1 MAAKSN
7 LKNMVLCLFGTCLFC
22 SAVLGGV
29 YALTKEPIE
38 QTNAKILQSAIGQV
52 LLRNESNTDLKDN
65 TQILENSA
73 VIELNGKTYEYFTQV
88 DSEGNPVAYAIK
100 STVVGFGGPLTLM
113 VGISADRK
121 LVLNTS
127 VLAHSETPGLGAKCT
142 SDEHFMEQ
150 WRGFDL
156 TNKVL
161 AVTKE
166 GGSVDAITASTI
178 TSKAYTQAVSNALAA
193 FDIITA
199 GDASSD
205 PVSGET
211 SPSASLR
218 DPSRENASGETSPD
232 GGSATSKTI
241 VEQEVEND

>member
-38 QTNAKILQSAIGQV
+38 QTNAKILQTAVGPV
-52 LLRNESNTDLKDN
+52 LLRNADGTDIKEG
-65 TQILENSA
+65 TAILEA
-73 VIELNGKTYEYFTQV
+73 PDVLEMDGKSYEYYTQV
-88 DSEGNPVAYAIK
+88 ENDKPVAYAIK

-142 SDEHFMEQ
+142 SDEKFMSQ
-150 WRGFDL
+150 WKGL
-156 TNKVL
+156 QL
-161 AVTKE
+161 ESTKLE
-166 GGSVDAITASTI
+166 VQKPVKDGIDAITASTI
-178 TSKAYTQAVSNALAA
+178 TSKAYTSAVANALAA
-193 FDIITA
+193 FDKIVA
-199 GDASSD
+199 GQT
-205 PVSGET
+205 VS
-211 SPSASLR
+211 
-218 DPSRENASGETSPD
+218 ENAEEAVLEETNN
-232 GGSATSKTI
+232 
-241 VEQEVEND
+241 VEQEVENE

>member
-38 QTNAKILQSAIGQV
+38 QTNAKILQDAVGQV
-52 LLRNESNTDLKDN
+52 LLRNADNTGIKEG
-65 TQILENSA
+65 TQILEA
-73 VIELNGKTYEYFTQV
+73 PDVVATDDGKTFEYFTQV
-88 DSEGNPVAYAIK
+88 ENDKPVAYAIK
-100 STVVGFGGPLTLM
+100 STSIGFGGPLTLM

-142 SDEHFMEQ
+142 SDEKFMSQ
-150 WRGFDL
+150 WKGL
-156 TNKVL
+156 QL
-161 AVTKE
+161 ESTKLE
-166 GGSVDAITASTI
+166 VQKPVKDGIDAITASTI
-178 TSKAYTQAVSNALAA
+178 TSKAYTTAVANALAA
-193 FDIITA
+193 FDKIVA
-199 GDASSD
+199 GQVAE
-205 PVSGET
+205 PVAQSEAEE
-211 SPSASLR
+211 S
-218 DPSRENASGETSPD
+218 NN
-232 GGSATSKTI
+232 

>member
-38 QTNAKILQSAIGQV
+38 QTNAKILQTAVGQV
-52 LLRNESNTDLKDN
+52 LLRNADGTDIKEG
-65 TQILENSA
+65 TAILEA
-73 VIELNGKTYEYFTQV
+73 PDVLEMDGKSYEYYTQV
-88 DSEGNPVAYAIK
+88 ENDKPVAYAIK

-142 SDEHFMEQ
+142 SDEKFMSQ
-150 WRGFDL
+150 WKGL
-156 TNKVL
+156 QL
-161 AVTKE
+161 ESTKLE
-166 GGSVDAITASTI
+166 VQKPVKDGIDAITASTI
-178 TSKAYTQAVSNALAA
+178 TSKAYTSAVANALAA
-193 FDIITA
+193 FDKIVA
-199 GDASSD
+199 GQT
-205 PVSGET
+205 VS
-211 SPSASLR
+211 
-218 DPSRENASGETSPD
+218 ENAEEAALEETNN
-232 GGSATSKTI
+232 
-241 VEQEVEND
+241 VEQEVENE

>member
-38 QTNAKILQSAIGQV
+38 QTNAKILQTAVGQV
-52 LLRNESNTDLKDN
+52 LLRNADGTDIKEG
-65 TQILENSA
+65 TAILEA
-73 VIELNGKTYEYFTQV
+73 PDVLEMDGKSYEYYTQV
-88 DSEGNPVAYAIK
+88 ENDKPVAYAIK

-142 SDEHFMEQ
+142 SDEKFMSQ
-150 WRGFDL
+150 WKGL
-156 TNKVL
+156 QLET
-161 AVTKE
+161 TKLE
-166 GGSVDAITASTI
+166 VQKPVKDGIDAITASTI
-178 TSKAYTQAVSNALAA
+178 TSKAYTSAVANALAA
-193 FDIITA
+193 FDKIVA
-199 GDASSD
+199 GQT
-205 PVSGET
+205 VS
-211 SPSASLR
+211 
-218 DPSRENASGETSPD
+218 ENAEEAVLEETNN
-232 GGSATSKTI
+232 
-241 VEQEVEND
+241 VEQEVENE

>member
-38 QTNAKILQSAIGQV
+38 QTNAKILQDAVGQV
-52 LLRNESNTDLKDN
+52 LLRNADNTGIKDG
-65 TQILENSA
+65 TQILEA
-73 VIELNGKTYEYFTQV
+73 PDVLVTEDGKSYEYYTQV
-88 DSEGNPVAYAIK
+88 ENDKPVAYAIK

-142 SDEHFMEQ
+142 SDEKFMSQ
-150 WRGFDL
+150 WKGL
-156 TNKVL
+156 QL
-161 AVTKE
+161 ESTKLE
-166 GGSVDAITASTI
+166 VQKPVKDGIDAITASTI
-178 TSKAYTQAVSNALAA
+178 TSKAYTSAVANALAA
-193 FDIITA
+193 FDKIVA
-199 GDASSD
+199 GQT
-205 PVSGET
+205 VS
-211 SPSASLR
+211 
-218 DPSRENASGETSPD
+218 ENAEEAALEETNN
-232 GGSATSKTI
+232 
-241 VEQEVEND
+241 VEQEVENE